1 MTTTI
6 SNIAS
11 IEGKTTPTLKNILL
25 ATVILYDVHSNG
37 EKSWIFYNY
46 NTISSECSTER
57 YVLLLFIL
65 LSYFCIA
72 PILRQHDVMFTI
84 LSPLFRGTTKAFTQN
99 KILDT
104 LLASPKPCRLSVQV
118 LGETRTSS
126 TSLLWK
132 CRSKNASTNTA
143 TEPRRPHPT
152 AHILAFQVH

>member
-46 NTISSECSTER
+46 NTMLYGKICPTSLYTS
-57 YVLLLFIL
+57 YP
-65 LSYFCIA
+65 YFCIA

-84 LSPLFRGTTKAFTQN
+84 LSPLLRGTTKAFTQN

-126 TSLLWK
+126 TSLL
-132 CRSKNASTNTA
+132 
-143 TEPRRPHPT
+143 
-152 AHILAFQVH
+152 